1 MLRTWSYNLSSIQ
14 ELVAHNKLALDLP
27 FVASTNCSSSIEL
40 CYNKDDTAENHAFRL
55 VPYTAR
61 PMVWQKLF
69 LVTVGLSF
77 SFSFF
82 ASIVKE
88 EVDQNRVD
96 LVLRLRV

>member
-27 FVASTNCSSSIEL
+27 FVASTNCSKLHRIVL
-40 CYNKDDTAENHAFRL
+40 QQDNTAENHAFRL
-55 VPYTAR
+55 VPYTAC